1 MSSKGKQQQYEP
13 ILTQLFFDRYR
24 QGDRV
29 ISFIRDD
36 IKQTAA
42 ALGIEPPKNY
52 GDLVY
57 AFRYRR
63 ELPSRILETQPD
75 DMEWII
81 KGVGKAQYSF
91 KLVPKSRIIVNDQLP
106 SIEIPE
112 ATPTLISAYALSDE
126 QALLAKVRY
135 NRLIDIFLGITSYSL
150 QNHLRTSVGSIGQI
164 EIDEI
169 YLGVDSNGEKYVVP
183 VQAKIG
189 KDRLGVVQTIQDI
202 EFCRQHP
209 KFRDLVCRPVSAQFL
224 ADQSIALFELREIEE
239 DVIEIYNEKH
249 YRLVNEQDV

>member
-1 MSSKGKQQQYEP
+1 MSSKRKQQKYAP
-13 ILTQLFFDRYR
+13 ILTQIFFDRYR
-24 QGDRV
+24 QGDQV

-57 AFRYRR
+57 AFRHRR

-81 KGVGKAQYSF
+81 KGAGTAQYSF
-91 KLVPKSRIIVNDQLP
+91 KLVPKSRIIVNHQLP

-150 QNHLRTSVGSIGQI
+150 QNHLRTSVDNIGQI

-189 KDRLGVVQTIQDI
+189 KDCLGVVQTIQDI
-202 EFCRQHP
+202 EFCKQHL
-209 KFRDLVCRPVSAQFL
+209 KFRDLVCRPVSVKFL

-239 DVIEIYNEKH
+239 DVIEICNEKH